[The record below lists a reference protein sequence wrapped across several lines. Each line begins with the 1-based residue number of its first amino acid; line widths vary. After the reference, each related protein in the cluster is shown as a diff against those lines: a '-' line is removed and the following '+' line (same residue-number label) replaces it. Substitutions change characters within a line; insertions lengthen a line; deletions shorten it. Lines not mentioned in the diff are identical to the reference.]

1 MDVLSK
7 DGSFT
12 VHHTNIQTVSLE
24 MYKIKHNLYD
34 SCLNDL
40 FSAANS
46 KYNLRS
52 PSDLQVLGINT
63 VFYGPSSIR
72 YFGSVIWKTLPQE
85 LRTLVSLLYSKQQYG
100 DGNHLTVLVGCVKTT
115 WTVLVLSMFQINCT
129 REFMQSFPYFIFC
142 KTE

>member
-1 MDVLSK
+1 
-7 DGSFT
+7 
-12 VHHTNIQTVSLE
+12 
-24 MYKIKHNLYD
+24 MYKIKHNLSD

-40 FSAANS
+40 FSAANR

-52 PSDLQVLGINT
+52 PSDLKILGINT

-72 YFGSVIWKTLPQE
+72 YFGSVTWKTLPQE
-85 LRTLVSLLYSKQQYG
+85 LRTLVSLLYSKQQCG

>member
-1 MDVLSK
+1 
-7 DGSFT
+7 
-12 VHHTNIQTVSLE
+12 

-63 VFYGPSSIR
+63 VFHGRNSIR
-72 YFGSVIWKTLPQE
+72 YFGTVICKTLPHE

-100 DGNHLTVLVGCVKTT
+100 DGNQLTVLVGCAKTT
-115 WTVLVLSMFQINCT
+115 WTVLVLLMFQVNCT
-129 REFMQSFPYFIFC
+129 RQFMQSFPYFMFC